1 MTSNAM
7 PPTARKTATVK
18 NRITTAEQLEAI
30 IGRPSAMVRMKEL
43 AELDDACR
51 DMLAVASLAGFGHLD
66 ADGRPRTTVIGG
78 SPGFARPESPTRLAI
93 ATDLDVTGPV
103 SFVFLMPGV
112 GETLRVNGTVADRTP
127 GHLAITIEQA
137 YVHCARAILRS
148 RLWSPSGQQRLTT
161 SAGLRAT
168 AITTDDPPPPG
179 KDAPGHPAADR
190 PPEALGDHLRPPA
203 QAGAPGQP
211 PADAEGHGGPLSE
224 PGVREVL
231 AATPFLVLSSWD
243 GNGSSD
249 TSPRGDV
256 PGFVRVVDGHT
267 LAIPDRRGNKRA
279 DTSRNL
285 LTDGRISAAA
295 LVPGSTDVL
304 HLNGTAVP
312 TDDPDLLAGMAQGS
326 AVPQLALV
334 VTVEQAEV
342 RHNQALAD
350 ADIWDASAHADDA
363 TRTELMA
370 STTRQLA
377 AKTPALRGLAKLLAV
392 FARLLRR
399 AIDATYRR
407 ALRKEGYDLPAAH
420 TATGASDPHERQ
432 ND

>member
-7 PPTARKTATVK
+7 PPTARKTATVT
-18 NRITTAEQLEAI
+18 NQITTAERLEAI
-30 IGRPSAMVRMKEL
+30 IGRPSAMVRKKEL
-43 AELDDACR
+43 AELDYACR
-51 DMLAVASLAGFGHLD
+51 DMLALASLAGFGHLD
-66 ADGRPRTTVIGG
+66 AGGRPRTTLIGG
-78 SPGFARPESPTRLAI
+78 SPGFARPASPTRLAI
-93 ATDLDVTGPV
+93 ATDLDVSGPV
-103 SFVFLMPGV
+103 SFVFLLPGV
-112 GETLRVNGTVADRTP
+112 GETLRVNGTVAERTP
-127 GHLAITIEQA
+127 GHLVITVEQA

-148 RLWSPSGQQRLTT
+148 RLWSPSGRQRLTT
-161 SAGLRAT
+161 
-168 AITTDDPPPPG
+168 DDPARRG
-179 KDAPGHPAADR
+179 EDAP
-190 PPEALGDHLRPPA
+190 
-203 QAGAPGQP
+203 
-211 PADAEGHGGPLSE
+211 GGPLSAA
-224 PGVREVL
+224 GVREVL

-243 GNGSSD
+243 GDGRSD

-256 PGFVRVVDGHT
+256 PGFVRPLDGRT

-285 LTDGRISAAA
+285 LTDGRISAAM

-304 HLNGTAVP
+304 HLSGTAVP
-312 TDDPDLLAGMAQGS
+312 TDDPDLLAGMAQGG

-334 VTVEQAEV
+334 VTVEHTEV

-350 ADIWDASAHADDA
+350 ANIWDASGHADDA

-407 ALRKEGYDLPAAH
+407 ALRKEGYDLPTPD
-420 TATGASDPHERQ
+420 TATGAGDRNVRQ

>member
-18 NRITTAEQLEAI
+18 NRITTVEQLEAI
-30 IGRPSAMVRMKEL
+30 IGRPSAMVRKKEL

-112 GETLRVNGTVADRTP
+112 GETLRVNGTVAERTP
-127 GHLAITIEQA
+127 GRLVITVEQA

-161 SAGLRAT
+161 
-168 AITTDDPPPPG
+168 DDPAQRG
-179 KDAPGHPAADR
+179 KDAPGQPAADP
-190 PPEALGDHLRPPA
+190 PPEAVGDHLRPPA
-203 QAGAPGQP
+203 HAGAAGQQ
-211 PADAEGHGGPLSE
+211 PADAEDPGGPLSE

-243 GNGSSD
+243 GEGSCD

-256 PGFVRVVDGHT
+256 PGFLRVVDGHT
-267 LAIPDRRGNKRA
+267 LAVPDRRGNKRA
-279 DTSRNL
+279 DTPRNL
-285 LTDGRISAAA
+285 LTDGRFSAAA

-304 HLNGTAVP
+304 HLSGTAVL
-312 TDDPDLLAGMAQGS
+312 TGDPDLLAGMAQGS

-342 RHNQALAD
+342 RHNRALAD
-350 ADIWDASAHADDA
+350 ANIWDASGHADDA

-370 STTRQLA
+370 SATRQLA

-407 ALRKEGYDLPAAH
+407 ALRKEGYDLPTPD
-420 TATGASDPHERQ
+420 TATGASDRRERQ
-432 ND
+432 NG